1 MAREEGE
8 EEEEDGGLR
17 AGEKKGGTRIGK
29 RGKRRSRGR
38 GGRSGGGEGEEEVE
52 EKGGRGRRGGGR
64 GRQEEEEGTR
74 TEVYVSQNM
83 NINLVLFE
91 KESCPRKFSSRD
103 GRFLCQELWG
113 CMARDISALARLDK
127 CEVKHQ
133 YIWLSLKKT
142 VGELI

>member
-1 MAREEGE
+1 MGRGKKRWRRKGGGEEGE
-8 EEEEDGGLR
+8 EEED
-17 AGEKKGGTRIGK
+17 
-29 RGKRRSRGR
+29 
-38 GGRSGGGEGEEEVE
+38 
-52 EKGGRGRRGGGR
+52 GRR
-64 GRQEEEEGTR
+64 QEGTR